1 MTIPKKQE
9 LLNKPSRKLLWTVCI
24 ILSVVGGFL
33 LAGIPGALLVGAVG
47 WFLVLTGM
55 GAIQLSGDDTW
66 PVVIMISLLWP
77 FLMLPVSSWVQ
88 RKFHNIQSSAH
99 WFLITFISLLITQVI
114 ILVWFGLINS

>member
-33 LAGIPGALLVGAVG
+33 LVGIPGALLVGAVG

-88 RKFHNIQSSAH
+88 RKFQNIQSSVH

-114 ILVWFGLINS
+114 ILVWFG